1 MGTSEAVLEI
11 SRQTAYIEALSNTE
25 QRRGTHCEGGEFL
38 DISIPSSQARLLSK
52 RLSIAFPK
60 PPTTS
65 AVNIA
70 GLYAAAKELLSK
82 LQAKV
87 PKIVHAK
94 LIEVV
99 YGSYETSKVMP
110 LIVLKVWVRELVGTH
125 TDEFIV
131 HFEEFPAGF
140 YAGYILTGGSVCR
153 DDVFRYLHLC
163 PISLDTRLH
172 RGLCCRFLLHT
183 TDEARSVT

>member
-87 PKIVHAK
+87 PKINHAK

-110 LIVLKVWVRELVGTH
+110 LIVLKVRGRELVGAH
-125 TDEFIV
+125 TDEFMV

-140 YAGYILTGGSVCR
+140 TLV
-153 DDVFRYLHLC
+153 
-163 PISLDTRLH
+163 ISLPAEVSVVMTSFDIFICVPFHSIQDFTAACVVAFSYTPPTRP
-172 RGLCCRFLLHT
+172 
-183 TDEARSVT
+183 AP